1 MPQISD
7 IVQKRQDKKFI
18 KKNYRPWDLSG
29 NVSELIQSPEQSL
42 DKNIVY
48 NTTPIDFNTS
58 QLDTDQTI
66 CNAYKNDK
74 LVPKESTLNNEK
86 KLIDNNS
93 SKDREQ
99 LDNIISNNQILIEK
113 QIDINSISNKEQKGS
128 EIENNLGLFREQIDN
143 ELNPNSLPNRLIKLS
158 GIQQKILEFVIDI
171 CLAKD
176 ALETGPIQTTVLTQY
191 VNTSYG
197 SIKISINR
205 LINKGFISRKKGKTA
220 KGGYINLQIY
230 EEVKLAIL
238 ELRKKSYSFLDPIN
252 LVLSYRGKVDNHNN
266 YEQQLDNTSS
276 YSSSNNKT
284 ITTELLPEWK
294 NIDIEPLH
302 SIGFSKT
309 QLRQLIGKNAPDIV
323 QESINHYAYGLI
335 HNEKIKS
342 YKDPLNVLM
351 GVLRKGGNWYEANY
365 ISPQEQALKQLIADK
380 KERKNR
386 QEAMI
391 KELVDLEYSDW
402 RKELTEEQIKSIVPS
417 NITNLKSAVESVLKS
432 YYQEKIVIP
441 ELTQKGLLK

>member
-143 ELNPNSLPNRLIKLS
+143 ELNPNSLPNRLIKCQMS
-158 GIQQKILEFVIDI
+158 GE
-171 CLAKD
+171 
-176 ALETGPIQTTVLTQY
+176 
-191 VNTSYG
+191 
-197 SIKISINR
+197 NR
-205 LINKGFISRKKGKTA
+205 YL
-220 KGGYINLQIY
+220 
-230 EEVKLAIL
+230 
-238 ELRKKSYSFLDPIN
+238 
-252 LVLSYRGKVDNHNN
+252 
-266 YEQQLDNTSS
+266 
-276 YSSSNNKT
+276 
-284 ITTELLPEWK
+284 
-294 NIDIEPLH
+294 
-302 SIGFSKT
+302 
-309 QLRQLIGKNAPDIV
+309 
-323 QESINHYAYGLI
+323 
-335 HNEKIKS
+335 
-342 YKDPLNVLM
+342 
-351 GVLRKGGNWYEANY
+351 
-365 ISPQEQALKQLIADK
+365 
-380 KERKNR
+380 
-386 QEAMI
+386 
-391 KELVDLEYSDW
+391 
-402 RKELTEEQIKSIVPS
+402 
-417 NITNLKSAVESVLKS
+417 
-432 YYQEKIVIP
+432 
-441 ELTQKGLLK
+441 